1 MPIWMEMAR
10 NESDSAGEAV
20 PVPGDLA
27 GSLASSLLWLDVA
40 TLSLERDDLRD
51 LKAAL
56 TQARA
61 QLHAVVEALT
71 TADRRTADRRMGQKG
86 SGDGQAPAQPDRRS
100 GERRDKER
108 RTMERRGS
116 GS

>member
-1 MPIWMEMAR
+1 MGDMAR
-10 NESDSAGEAV
+10 NESDPAGEAV

-71 TADRRTADRRMGQKG
+71 TADRRTADRRMGQQG
-86 SGDGQAPAQPDRRS
+86 SGDGQASAQPDRRS

-108 RTMERRGS
+108 RIVERRGS

>member
-1 MPIWMEMAR
+1 M
-10 NESDSAGEAV
+10 
-20 PVPGDLA
+20 PGDLA
-27 GSLASSLLWLDVA
+27 GTLASSLLWLDVA

-71 TADRRTADRRMGQKG
+71 TADRRSADRRMGQQPSGNGQG
-86 SGDGQAPAQPDRRS
+86 SAQPDRRS
-100 GERRDKER
+100 GERRGKER